1 MHLYFQPNTNR
12 ILLSQDR
19 LTLAQRGSLIA
30 VIQQVAEGKPVCQL
44 LGLRCG

>member
-1 MHLYFQPNTNR
+1 MHLYLQPNSIR
-12 ILLSQDR
+12 ILLSKNS

-30 VIQQVAEGKPVCQL
+30 VIQQVAEGKPVRQL